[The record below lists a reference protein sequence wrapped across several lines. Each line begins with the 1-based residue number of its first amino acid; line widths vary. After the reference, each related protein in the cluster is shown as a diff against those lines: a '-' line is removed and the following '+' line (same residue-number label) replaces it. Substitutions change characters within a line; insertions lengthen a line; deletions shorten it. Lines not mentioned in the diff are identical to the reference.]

1 MEDGSVIKMVYGL
14 CGVVRCVVR
23 ETTRYPG
30 RIENRDYSLPVLLTD
45 WILSEPLS
53 PMISGFVGYF
63 RRPFSISNFLL
74 K

>member
-30 RIENRDYSLPVLLTD
+30 RIENRDYSLLLTD

-53 PMISGFVGYF
+53 LVTNDFGFC
-63 RRPFSISNFLL
+63 RLFSTTIYNFY
-74 K
+74 